1 MPVQYER
8 DDVRRRVVITVQGAL
23 QTSDMLAAIE
33 RQRAENTWSYAT
45 LFDLRRVA
53 GHPTVAELRDLMSQA
68 SVHPMAAGR
77 PGPIALLA
85 TEVIL
90 YNRLC
95 VYAAL
100 TQGKLT
106 LEVFRDVD
114 EADRWLAAHTSP

>member
-1 MPVQYER
+1 VPVQYER
-8 DDVRRRVVITVQGAL
+8 DDVRRRVVITVQGAI
-23 QTSDMLAAIE
+23 QTSDMLTAIE
-33 RQRAENTWSYAT
+33 RQRAEDTWNYGT

-68 SVHPMAAGR
+68 SVHPIAAGR

-85 TEVIL
+85 TEPSL

-95 VYAAL
+95 TYAAL
-100 TQGKLT
+100 TQGTLT

-114 EADRWLAAHTSP
+114 DADHWLATHASP

>member
-23 QTSDMLAAIE
+23 QMSEMLTAIE
-33 RQRAENTWSYAT
+33 RQRTEDTWTYGA
-45 LFDLRRVA
+45 LFDFRRVV
-53 GHPTVAELRDLMSQA
+53 GHPTVAELRDLMGQA
-68 SVHPMAAGR
+68 SGHPIAAGR

-85 TEVIL
+85 TEVVL

-95 VYAAL
+95 MYAAL

-106 LEVFRDVD
+106 LEV
-114 EADRWLAAHTSP
+114 

>member
-1 MPVQYER
+1 MPVRYER
-8 DDVRRRVVITVQGAL
+8 DDVRRRVVVTVEGAL
-23 QTSDMLAAIE
+23 QTSEMLAAIE
-33 RQRAENTWSYAT
+33 RQRAEDTWTYGA

-68 SVHPMAAGR
+68 SVHPMTAGR

-85 TEVIL
+85 NEATL

-95 VYAAL
+95 TYAAL

-106 LEVFRDVD
+106 LEVFREAD
-114 EADRWLAAHTSP
+114 EADRWLATHTSP

>member
-1 MPVQYER
+1 MPVRYER
-8 DDVRRRVVITVQGAL
+8 DDAQRRVVVTVEGAL
-23 QTSDMLAAIE
+23 QMSEMLAAIE
-33 RQRAENTWSYAT
+33 RQRADDTWNYGT
-45 LFDLRRVA
+45 LFDLRRVE

-85 TEVIL
+85 IEATL

-95 VYAAL
+95 TYAAL

-106 LEVFRDVD
+106 LEVFREVD
-114 EADRWLAAHTSP
+114 EADRWLASHTSP